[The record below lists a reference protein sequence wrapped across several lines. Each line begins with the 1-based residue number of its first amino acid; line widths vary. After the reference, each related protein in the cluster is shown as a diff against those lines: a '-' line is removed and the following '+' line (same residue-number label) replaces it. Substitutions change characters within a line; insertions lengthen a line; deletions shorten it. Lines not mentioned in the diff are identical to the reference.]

1 MIQKIADFFS
11 TRLQNSSDGESEQ
24 SENRLALATCALLL
38 EMAHADTEFSE
49 EEQSTILK
57 ILQKNFDFSEQDA
70 ETMIELADQER
81 IESLD
86 LWQFTNLINQN
97 FEYDEKIRVLE
108 ILWTVIYA
116 DGKVEMREEYLIRKL
131 SYLLNMDHSD
141 MIQTKIKARGKM
153 SE

>member
-1 MIQKIADFFS
+1 
-11 TRLQNSSDGESEQ
+11 
-24 SENRLALATCALLL
+24 
-38 EMAHADTEFSE
+38 MAHADTEFSE

-81 IESLD
+81 KESLD

-141 MIQTKIKARGKM
+141 MIQTKIKAREKM